1 MGVLTCLLT
10 AKDTYVVFFV
20 KSLCHFNKNTTIEW
34 FIEIYIYIYRYFV
47 GELSIGEFKVKIK
60 FKNGTSTFRRTM

>member
-1 MGVLTCLLT
+1 MGI
-10 AKDTYVVFFV
+10 
-20 KSLCHFNKNTTIEW
+20 FNKNTTIEW

-47 GELSIGEFKVKIK
+47 GELSIIGEFKVKIK